1 MQLDFPVIKHHGKL
15 RTTWVEIEAAQLAVV
30 DKSRDVLFARVA
42 KARDV
47 AGRAGEE
54 LEGAFG
60 VERMGDGGGR
70 DCAVHVE
77 VEVAYAAFV
86 ARPYAYLLAAVALE
100 WEFCVLKFELVM
112 RVAEVGYFVVF
123 HGFLIWIIVW

>member
-1 MQLDFPVIKHHGKL
+1 
-15 RTTWVEIEAAQLAVV
+15 VV
-30 DKSRDVLFARVA
+30 DKPRDVLFAGVA
-42 KARDV
+42 KARDI
-47 AGRAGEE
+47 ARRAGEE

-77 VEVAYAAFV
+77 VEVTYAAFV
-86 ARPYAYLLAAVALE
+86 ARPYAYLLAPIAFE
-100 WEFCVLKFELVM
+100 RKFCVLKSQLVL

-123 HGFLIWIIVW
+123 HALIFLQTAG